1 MFELASEPAQED
13 PALLVHCFCFLF
25 NPNKFYGTDTEIA
38 ELRVAGAE
46 ANYLEQNRLKTE
58 VSVLSRIRLT
68 GIFCKSQPFKRR
80 KYAASQMKQLQ
91 KYVEN

>member
-46 ANYLEQNRLKTE
+46 ANHLEENRLKTE
-58 VSVLSRIRLT
+58 VSVLSGIRLIGT
-68 GIFCKSQPFKRR
+68 EHI
-80 KYAASQMKQLQ
+80 L
-91 KYVEN
+91 